1 MRREVVADEL
11 DRPVVDRRPAA
22 LGPNRQCT
30 QHIGDCDGDLHA
42 REVSQRLIEVLEQ
55 RGNDAGRR
63 RRRLHRKED
72 VELTP
77 RPDAAIFTPDGWIVS
92 DNDVSASTAR
102 RAVAPALPLAA
113 QLLVA
118 AAVLTVL
125 GVMVAGV
132 IPVGLWTL
140 IVAVAL
146 VASMFLS
153 ELGLEQLRNGRIA
166 LSVLVAVSFAVG
178 MSLFY
183 YLACRY
189 LANRWSL
196 EGLPFVVLLVALA
209 LAFAVALQI
218 PKLRLWLL
226 DNTGL
231 VGPFGAIAL
240 LFAVLTS
247 VFAAITVIAAKEEL
261 VSFTGGNPG
270 SPSFEE
276 SARLYVWHFSNAVP
290 LLDVNETLRWKA
302 PLVYTSSRAGILVLL
317 YKFAVIV
324 PLIGAFFFY
333 WKEQNN

>member
-1 MRREVVADEL
+1 
-11 DRPVVDRRPAA
+11 
-22 LGPNRQCT
+22 
-30 QHIGDCDGDLHA
+30 
-42 REVSQRLIEVLEQ
+42 
-55 RGNDAGRR
+55 
-63 RRRLHRKED
+63 
-72 VELTP
+72 
-77 RPDAAIFTPDGWIVS
+77 
-92 DNDVSASTAR
+92 
-102 RAVAPALPLAA
+102 
-113 QLLVA
+113 
-118 AAVLTVL
+118 
-125 GVMVAGV
+125 
-132 IPVGLWTL
+132 
-140 IVAVAL
+140 
-146 VASMFLS
+146 
-153 ELGLEQLRNGRIA
+153 
-166 LSVLVAVSFAVG
+166 